1 MKNLKRLWK
10 LMRGE
15 RHLYIFAVISVGL
28 AALVN
33 FIWPLV
39 LRITV
44 DNIIGSEELGGTTW
58 IDPLIKGIFDYLGG
72 RSYLMRN
79 LWICALFLVILA
91 IIQGVVQFLKGKFSA
106 KASENIAR
114 NLRNRLYDHIQKLPF
129 SYHQRVETGDLIQR
143 STSDIETVRRMLAM
157 QLVEIGRTIFM
168 LIFALSFMFPMSWK
182 LTLFSMVLMP
192 FIMAFSLI
200 FYKRIRSV
208 FERVEKAESKMHSVI
223 QENVTGVR
231 VVRAFASQNFE
242 IEKFDGKNSDYTRE
256 LFKMM
261 KHLALFW
268 SCSDLLCGIQMVVV
282 ISIATWQAATG
293 KITLGTMMA
302 FSSYIGMLIWPFRSL
317 GRILV
322 DVSKSVV
329 SIGRIDEI
337 LNEEEEKLGV
347 TEGLPILGDIEFED
361 VWFGYEAE
369 KPVLKGVTLTIK
381 AGETVAF
388 LGATGSGKS
397 SLVHLLPRLY
407 DYQKGSIKIDG
418 RELRE
423 LDKHYIRKNIGIV
436 LQEPFL
442 FSRSI
447 EENIGITEREFT
459 SEGIIK
465 AADQAAVHEVINEFD
480 KGYST
485 LVGERGVTLSGGQ
498 KQRIAMA
505 RTLLQESPILIFDD
519 SLSAVDTETDRKIR
533 QRLLARQ
540 NKVTTIIISHRLT
553 TISEADRIFVLE
565 EGRIK
570 QSGTHQEL
578 ILQPGIYQRI
588 WKIQSSFD
596 LDQVSNIV

>member
-1 MKNLKRLWK
+1 MKNLKRLWS

-15 RHLYIFAVISVGL
+15 RHLYIFAIIAVAV

-33 FIWPLV
+33 FVWPLV

-44 DNIIGSEELGGTTW
+44 DNIIGKAALETKTW
-58 IDPLIKGIFDYLGG
+58 IDPLIKGIFDGLGG
-72 RSYLMRN
+72 REHLSAN
-79 LWICALFLVILA
+79 LWICGLILVILA
-91 IIQGVVQFLKGKFSA
+91 VVQGLSQFLKGKWSA
-106 KASENIAR
+106 SASENIAK
-114 NLRNRLYDHIQKLPF
+114 NIRNRLYDHIQKLPF
-129 SYHQRVETGDLIQR
+129 SYHQKVETGDLIQR

-157 QLVEIGRTIFM
+157 QLVEIGRTVFMFSFAMSFM
-168 LIFALSFMFPMSWK
+168 LPMSWK
-182 LTLFSMVLMP
+182 LTLMSMVFMP
-192 FIMAFSLI
+192 FIMAFSFI
-200 FYKRIRSV
+200 FYRRIRNV
-208 FERVEKAESKMHSVI
+208 FEQVEKAESKMHSVI

-231 VVRAFASQNFE
+231 VVRAFAAQNFE
-242 IEKFDGKNSDYTRE
+242 IGKFEERNGGYTRE
-256 LFKMM
+256 LYRMM
-261 KHLALFW
+261 KHLAMFW
-268 SCSDLLCGIQMVVV
+268 SFSDLLCGMQMVLV
-282 ISIATWQAATG
+282 ISIATWLAATG

-337 LNEEEEKLGV
+337 LQEAEEDLGSA
-347 TEGLPILGDIEFED
+347 EGQPVKGDIEFND
-361 VWFGYEAE
+361 VWFGYDAE
-369 KPVLKGVTLTIK
+369 KPVLKGVSLKIK

-407 DYQKGSIKIDG
+407 EYQKGSILIDG
-418 RELRE
+418 KELKDM
-423 LDKHYIRKNIGIV
+423 DKHYIRRNIGIV

-447 EENIGITEREFT
+447 EENIGIREREF
-459 SEGIIK
+459 SREGIVK
-465 AADQAAVHEVINEFD
+465 AAEQAAVHEVINEFD
-480 KGYST
+480 KGYET

-519 SLSAVDTETDRKIR
+519 SLSAVDTETDRRIR
-533 QRLLARQ
+533 ERLRERQ
-540 NKVTTIIISHRLT
+540 QQVTTIIISHRLT
-553 TISEADRIFVLE
+553 TISEADRIYVLE
-565 EGRIK
+565 EGKIT

-596 LDQVSNIV
+596 LTEVG